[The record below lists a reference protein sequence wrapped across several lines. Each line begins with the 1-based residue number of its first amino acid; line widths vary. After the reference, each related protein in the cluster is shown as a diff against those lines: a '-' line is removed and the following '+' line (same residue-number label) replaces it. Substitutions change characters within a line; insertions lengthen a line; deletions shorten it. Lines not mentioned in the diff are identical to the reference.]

1 MSAGHAGPAGHGGHG
16 HGGSRATVVAALVAV
31 QVFFALHYVAAKHIM
46 DFVPPRAWAMMRI
59 VAAALLLMAF
69 VLATRR
75 RRLPT
80 SPRDLASI
88 ALFSL
93 FGVVINQICF
103 VEGLSRTSTAH
114 SSIINS
120 AIPVATLLIAILMG
134 RERPTGR
141 KLAGIAL
148 SLSGVLW
155 LILHGGIQLGGALVV
170 GDLLNMTNALSYSFF
185 LVISRPLLQRHSSLA
200 VTAEM
205 LLFGALGISL
215 VGAGQMRHVPFG
227 TLPASVWWTAL
238 FVVLFATVGAYI
250 LNAYALKRVDSSS
263 VALFIYLQPVIA
275 IAVAWALRGERVG
288 PDSLVSGALIFT
300 GVALGLTGS
309 ANAAPAPAEAGRA
322 AAAP

>member
-1 MSAGHAGPAGHGGHG
+1 VFIVRGE
-16 HGGSRATVVAALVAV
+16 SRATVVGALVAV
-31 QVFFALHYVAAKHIM
+31 QVFFALHYVAARHIM

-59 VAAALLLMAF
+59 VAAAVLLMAF

-80 SPRDLASI
+80 APRDLAAI
-88 ALFSL
+88 ALFSV
-93 FGVVINQICF
+93 FGVIINQICF

-155 LILHGGIQLGGALVV
+155 LILHGGVQIGGALVV
-170 GDLLNMTNALSYSFF
+170 GDLLNMANALSYAFF

-200 VTAEM
+200 VTAQM
-205 LLFGALGISL
+205 LLFGAVGISL
-215 VGAGQMRHVPFG
+215 AGAGQLARVSFAA
-227 TLPASVWWTAL
+227 LPASVWWTAL

-275 IAVAWALRGERVG
+275 IAVAWALRGERIG
-288 PDSLVSGALIFT
+288 PDSLVAGALIFA

-309 ANAAPAPAEAGRA
+309 PAGSQVPAEAERA
-322 AAAP
+322 SAGP